1 MTFKVK
7 QLVFVQKLPKIKIQ
21 EQCIVHFWYGTS
33 MYNWSA
39 NQKLSILKTVEEL
52 SVK

>member
-1 MTFKVK
+1 MTVEVK
-7 QLVFVQKLPKIKIQ
+7 QLVFCAKTTKNQNPSIA
-21 EQCIVHFWYGTS
+21 HFWYGTS

-52 SVK
+52 FVK